1 MAASQC
7 CQVRLPSHNT
17 VSSIISLPLHLV
29 TIQYPQAY
37 TVRIS
42 RFPASLQLFSTTW
55 TGQIHNIHWAPQP
68 CTTLTT
74 AMRLL
79 HAKKLTFYEF
89 QGSNIPPYAI
99 LSHRWEDGE
108 VTLQDM
114 ESVSRNWNKKQGLR
128 KIKECC
134 RQATMDGLM
143 YVWVDTCCIDKLSS
157 AELSEAIN
165 SMYRWYQNSTI
176 CYAYLSDVSVPKD
189 EGNILSSAL
198 GSMTQFQRSKWWT
211 RGWTLQELIA
221 PSIVK
226 FFANDQ
232 RDGWCLIGDKST
244 LLDSIV
250 HRTSIVREVFQGLD
264 VRRCSI
270 ATRMSW
276 ASERETTRIEDLAYC
291 LLGIL
296 GVNMPL
302 LYGEGE
308 RAFLRLQVS
317 YSYSSRAGRIS
328 LIVARKRS

>member
-42 RFPASLQLFSTTW
+42 RFPASLQLLSTTW

-68 CTTLTT
+68 CTTLAT

-134 RQATMDGLM
+134 RQA
-143 YVWVDTCCIDKLSS
+143 
-157 AELSEAIN
+157 IN

-198 GSMTQFQRSKWWT
+198 SSMTQFQRSKWWT

-232 RDGWCLIGDKST
+232 RDGWSLIGDKST